1 MRQKSHTKIR
11 PTHKIV
17 PCLLVACEAAGRAAT
32 TTDEKRRS
40 VVVGNTKQVP
50 EETRLDLQVGA
61 GDVNVVNGY
70 NKVAVSKPEG
80 EYGTAIRRNSV

>member
-1 MRQKSHTKIR
+1 M
-11 PTHKIV
+11 
-17 PCLLVACEAAGRAAT
+17 
-32 TTDEKRRS
+32 
-40 VVVGNTKQVP
+40 VGNTKQVP